1 MKILLWAA
9 VLFALALS
17 FSIVT
22 AQSPRE
28 TPRAREQ
35 KPAIPAEAQPEPT
48 QDIETLKVD
57 TNLVTVPVIASSR
70 TGAYIADVRKEEF
83 KLSEDGV
90 PQEIAFFATVNAP
103 FHVVLLLDTSASTGE
118 KLAQIQRAAMA
129 FVNQLSP
136 QDKTKVISFDEEL
149 RDLNEFTS
157 DKEMLRVAIGN
168 THSGHGTRVYDA
180 VQMALDVLRPMPE
193 RKAIVI
199 FTDGVDWHSESSTF
213 ESTIH
218 DLDESGVIVYP
229 IRFDTRAETE
239 RLARKQQQET
249 NGSQLP
255 TSDIIRQP
263 PNGTTPTTFP
273 GDEPFPTK
281 GIPRSP
287 LPIPP
292 PSVIFGRGNQNPPIG
307 FPTDPGAG
315 TDPRTGRTDPRDPNR
330 RTGTNDPVMGK
341 DPGTINDRRRNDSL
355 SAMLD
360 NLYLM
365 ADGYLKDLAD
375 RSGGQLYRADT
386 VAVLPLAFAAI
397 AAELRTQYLLGYYPT
412 NREHDG
418 AYRKIQVKTSRKDI
432 AIRARPGYR
441 ARTGNVR

>member
-1 MKILLWAA
+1 MRILLWAA
-9 VLFALALS
+9 VFFALLLS
-17 FSIVT
+17 LSIVT

-28 TPRAREQ
+28 IPRPRAQ
-35 KPAIPAEAQPEPT
+35 KPAMQVEVQSEPT
-48 QDIETLKVD
+48 QDIETLKID

-70 TGAYIADVRKEEF
+70 TGAYIADVRKGEF

-103 FHVVLLLDTSASTGE
+103 FHVVLLIDTSASTEE
-118 KLAQIQRAAMA
+118 KLAQIQRAAVA
-129 FVNQLSP
+129 FVNHLSP

-149 RDLNEFTS
+149 RDSSEFTS
-157 DKEMLRVAIGN
+157 DQSMLRAAIEN

-180 VQMALDVLRPMPE
+180 VQMSLDVLRPIRE

-199 FTDGVDWHSESSTF
+199 FTDCGDWHIETSTF

-218 DLDESGVIVYP
+218 DYDESGVIVDP

-273 GDEPFPTK
+273 SDEPFPTK

-292 PSVIFGRGNQNPPIG
+292 PSIIFGRGNVPIG
-307 FPTDPGAG
+307 SPTDPG
-315 TDPRTGRTDPRDPNR
+315 
-330 RTGTNDPVMGK
+330 
-341 DPGTINDRRRNDSL
+341 
-355 SAMLD
+355 
-360 NLYLM
+360 
-365 ADGYLKDLAD
+365 
-375 RSGGQLYRADT
+375 
-386 VAVLPLAFAAI
+386 
-397 AAELRTQYLLGYYPT
+397 
-412 NREHDG
+412 
-418 AYRKIQVKTSRKDI
+418 
-432 AIRARPGYR
+432 
-441 ARTGNVR
+441 

>member
-1 MKILLWAA
+1 MKILLRTA
-9 VLFALALS
+9 VFFAFAFS
-17 FSIVT
+17 FFSVT

-28 TPRAREQ
+28 TPRARDQ
-35 KPAIPAEAQPEPT
+35 KPAIPAEVQPEPT
-48 QDIETLKVD
+48 QDIETLKID

-70 TGAYIADVRKEEF
+70 TGAYIADLRREEF

-103 FHVVLLLDTSASTGE
+103 FQVVLLLDTSASTEE
-118 KLAQIQRAAMA
+118 KLGQIQRAAAA

-157 DKEMLRVAIGN
+157 DQKMLRAAIGN

-180 VQMALDVLRPMPE
+180 LQMALDVLRPIPG
-193 RKAIVI
+193 RKAVVI

-213 ESTIH
+213 ESTIR

-239 RLARKQQQET
+239 KLARKQQQET

-273 GDEPFPTK
+273 SDEPFPTK

-292 PSVIFGRGNQNPPIG
+292 PSVIFGPRQTPNPP
-307 FPTDPGAG
+307 
-315 TDPRTGRTDPRDPNR
+315 DPRA
-330 RTGTNDPVMGK
+330 DPVPNSGATIPPTR
-341 DPGTINDRRRNDSL
+341 PGPPRPTPSRDDSL

-360 NLYLM
+360 SLYLM
-365 ADGYLKDLAD
+365 ADSYLKELAE

-386 VAVLPLAFAAI
+386 VGVLPPAFAAI
-397 AAELRTQYLLGYYPT
+397 AAELRTQYLLGYYPI

-441 ARTGNVR
+441 ARTGN